1 MGYIQL
7 KFGYQDQSLLHGI
20 LISNSLKRLRKM
32 PLTLEPRELL
42 LTKLIFKANQILETI
57 LMNQLESGSQ
67 DQETPAHMTQT
78 IWLLSLDRRIN
89 INILLGHQFILVL
102 LCKMILMSQ
111 PENGSTD
118 QDSQMIQTK
127 EKLKLASRNNSKN
140 LLDLLFTQ
148 DIWLKCKMILMKQ
161 LENGSTAQD
170 SLTIQTKEKLRQAS
184 RNNSTNSLDHLF
196 TLDTWLNCK
205 LILTVQQDNGLMDL
219 ASLMILNSK
228 LLRRDTKTNS
238 KSLQSIQFIKDI
250 TKTKINL
257 NISTTQIT
265 WLLRNGIVWLTDS
278 ELIQ

>member
-32 PLTLEPRELL
+32 LLTSEPRELL

-78 IWLLSLDRRIN
+78 IWLLSLDKRIN
-89 INILLGHQFILVL
+89 TNILLGHQFIQVL

-127 EKLKLASRNNSKN
+127 EKLKP
-140 LLDLLFTQ
+140 
-148 DIWLKCKMILMKQ
+148 
-161 LENGSTAQD
+161 
-170 SLTIQTKEKLRQAS
+170 AS
-184 RNNSTNSLDHLF
+184 RNNSTSLPDHLF
-196 TLDTWLNCK
+196 ILDTWLKCK

-219 ASLMILNSK
+219 ASLMILNNK

-257 NISTTQIT
+257 NISTTQTT
-265 WLLRNGIVWLTDS
+265 WLLRNGI
-278 ELIQ
+278 I